1 MLFRARICYT
11 LEAMRLIFRYLKNYK
26 VMAIMAPLFK
36 LLEVIFELL
45 VPKFVA
51 QIINVGINGD
61 AGWQYILVRC
71 IILVVFGI
79 VGYIAGVIAQWFAA
93 KAAVGVSKDLRAD
106 MFRRIEALSY
116 ADLDK
121 AGTSTL
127 INRIT
132 NDVNQ
137 IQNGVNMILR
147 LLLRSPIVVFGAMI
161 MAFTVSLKAGIIF
174 AIAICVLFA
183 VVFAIMMVTM
193 PMYKKVQ
200 ANMDG
205 VTLATRET
213 LAGSRVIR
221 AFCKEEEE
229 ITNYNEKVEK
239 LSKSQ
244 KHVGRI
250 SALLNPLTYVIINI
264 GIIALIYT
272 GVLQFNSG
280 ELLQGDIVE
289 LYNYMSQIL
298 IELIKMANLV
308 MIITKSLASSSR
320 VQAVLDMTSSLKH
333 APANLTQGAAEGAEG
348 TAAGAAAE
356 AAAAAAAAV
365 VPVEGAPF
373 VSFKNV
379 SMRYSEGAERALS
392 DVSFDA
398 ERGQTIGVIGGTG
411 SGKTTLINLIP
422 HFYDATEGEV
432 EIDGVNVNAYEDETL
447 RDMCGVV
454 PQKAVLFRGTL
465 RENMKWGDDNATDE
479 DIYEALATAQAL
491 DVVKAKEKGL
501 DEPVEQ
507 MGKNF
512 SGGQRQ
518 RLTIARALVKKP
530 EILILDD
537 SASALDYATDANLRK
552 SLKNLSFKPLVF
564 IVSQRASSVRN
575 ADKIIV
581 LDGGKAVGIGTHDE
595 LVKTCDVYKEI
606 CMAQYGKEGGAA

>member
-1 MLFRARICYT
+1 MK
-11 LEAMRLIFRYLKNYK
+11 LIFQYLKNYK

-36 LLEVIFELL
+36 LMEVIFELL

-71 IILVVFGI
+71 IILVAFGI
-79 VGYIAGVIAQWFAA
+79 VGYAAGVVAQWFAA

-137 IQNGVNMILR
+137 IQQGVNMILR
-147 LLLRSPIVVFGAMI
+147 LFLRSPIVVFGAMI
-161 MAFTVSLKAGIIF
+161 MAFTVSWKAGIVF

-183 VVFAIMMVTM
+183 VVFAIMFVTM

-200 ANMDG
+200 GNMDG

-229 ITNYNEKVEK
+229 ISNYNEKVEK
-239 LSKSQ
+239 LAKSQ

-250 SALLNPLTYVIINI
+250 SSLLNPLTYVIINL

-298 IELIKMANLV
+298 IELIKVANLV
-308 MIITKSLASSSR
+308 MIITKSLASSAR
-320 VQAVLDMTSSLKH
+320 VKAVLDMTSTLKH
-333 APANLTQGAAEGAEG
+333 TPAALPEGAAAEGAMAVAADG
-348 TAAGAAAE
+348 TLAAATE
-356 AAAAAAAAV
+356 GSVVAAEPAAV
-365 VPVEGAPF
+365 PGAPF

-379 SMRYSEGAERALS
+379 CMRYSDGAECAIK
-392 DVSFDA
+392 DISFDA

-422 HFYDATEGEV
+422 HFYDATDGEV
-432 EIDGVNVNAYEDETL
+432 EIEGVNVNAYGDERL

-465 RENMKWGDDNATDE
+465 RENMQWGDDNATDD
-479 DIYEALATAQAL
+479 DIYEALQTAQAL
-491 DVVKAKEKGL
+491 DIVKAKERGL

-552 SLKNLSFKPLVF
+552 SLKDLSFKPLVF

-581 LDGGKAVGIGTHDE
+581 LDGGKAVGVGTHDE
-595 LVKTCDVYKEI
+595 LVKSCDVYKEI
-606 CMAQYGKEGGAA
+606 CMAQYGTEGGAA

>member
-1 MLFRARICYT
+1 
-11 LEAMRLIFRYLKNYK
+11 MRLIFRYLKNYK

-79 VGYIAGVIAQWFAA
+79 VGYVVGVIAQWFAA

-106 MFRRIEALSY
+106 MFRKIESLSY

-137 IQNGVNMILR
+137 IQTGVNMMLR
-147 LLLRSPIVVFGAMI
+147 LFLRSPIVVIGAMI
-161 MAFTVSLKAGIIF
+161 MAFTVSWKAGILF
-174 AIAICVLFA
+174 AVVICVLFA
-183 VVFAIMMVTM
+183 VVFAIMIVTM

-200 ANMDG
+200 GNMDG

-229 ITNYNEKVEK
+229 ISNYNEKVEK
-239 LSKSQ
+239 LAKSQ

-250 SALLNPLTYVIINI
+250 SALLNPLTYVIINL

-298 IELIKMANLV
+298 IELIKVANLV

-320 VQAVLDMTSSLKH
+320 VQAVLDMQPSLKH
-333 APANLTQGAAEGAEG
+333 AFAALPEGAAQEGAP
-348 TAAGAAAE
+348 AVSAE
-356 AAAAAAAAV
+356 SAAAAPAPAH
-365 VPVEGAPF
+365 GAPF
-373 VSFKNV
+373 VSFRNV
-379 SMRYSEGAERALS
+379 SMRYSDGAERALA
-392 DVSFDA
+392 DISFEA

-432 EIDGVNVNAYEDETL
+432 EIDGVNVNEYQDEKL

-465 RENMKWGDDNATDE
+465 RENMKWGDDSATDE
-479 DIYEALATAQAL
+479 EIYEALAAAQAM

-552 SLKNLSFKPLVF
+552 SLKDLSFKPLVF

-581 LDGGKAVGIGTHDE
+581 LDGGRAVGIGTHDE

>member
-51 QIINVGINGD
+51 QIINVGITGYS
-61 AGWQYILVRC
+61 GWKYMLVRC

-365 VPVEGAPF
+365 GPVEGAPF
-373 VSFKNV
+373 VSSKNV

>member
-1 MLFRARICYT
+1 
-11 LEAMRLIFRYLKNYK
+11 MRLIFSYLKNYK

-36 LLEVIFELL
+36 LMEVIFELL

-79 VGYIAGVIAQWFAA
+79 VGYAVGVVAQWFAA
-93 KAAVGVSKDLRAD
+93 KAAVGVAKDLRAD

-137 IQNGVNMILR
+137 IQTGVNMILR
-147 LLLRSPIVVFGAMI
+147 LFLRSPIVVLGAMI
-161 MAFTVSLKAGIIF
+161 MAFTVSWKAGVLF
-174 AIAICVLFA
+174 AVVICVLFA
-183 VVFAIMMVTM
+183 VVFAIMFVTM

-200 ANMDG
+200 GNMDG

-229 ITNYNEKVEK
+229 IENYNGKVDR
-239 LSKSQ
+239 LAKSQ

-250 SALLNPLTYVIINI
+250 SALLNPLTYVIINL

-272 GVLQFNSG
+272 GVLQFRSG

-298 IELIKMANLV
+298 IELIKVANLV

-320 VQAVLDMTSSLKH
+320 VQAVLDMKPSLKH
-333 APANLTQGAAEGAEG
+333 AFAATGGTAEEGA
-348 TAAGAAAE
+348 AAGAP
-356 AAAAAAAAV
+356 AAV
-365 VPVEGAPF
+365 AAVPAPVEGAPF

-379 SMRYSEGAERALS
+379 CMKYSEGAECAIS
-392 DVSFDA
+392 DISFDA

-432 EIDGVNVNAYEDETL
+432 AIDGVNVNAYPDEKL
-447 RDMCGVV
+447 RELCGIV

-465 RENMKWGDDNATDE
+465 RENMQWGDDKATDE
-479 DIYEALATAQAL
+479 DIYKALETAQAM
-491 DVVKAKEKGL
+491 DVVRAKEKGL

-552 SLKNLSFKPLVF
+552 ALKDLSFKPLVF

-595 LVKTCDVYKEI
+595 LVKSCDVYKEI
-606 CMAQYGKEGGAA
+606 CLAQYGMEGGAV

>member
-1 MLFRARICYT
+1 
-11 LEAMRLIFRYLKNYK
+11 MRLIFRYLKNYK
-26 VMAIMAPLFK
+26 VLAIMAPLFK
-36 LLEVIFELL
+36 LVEVIFELL
-45 VPKFVA
+45 VPKIVA
-51 QIINVGINGD
+51 AIINVGINGD
-61 AGWQYILVRC
+61 GGWQYILVC
-71 IILVVFGI
+71 CVIMVCFGI
-79 VGYIAGVIAQWFAA
+79 VGYAAGVTAQWFAA

-106 MFRRIEALSY
+106 MFRRIESLSY

-147 LLLRSPIVVFGAMI
+147 LFLRSPIVVFGAMI
-161 MAFTVSLKAGIIF
+161 MAFTVSWKAGIVF
-174 AIAICVLFA
+174 AVAICVLFA
-183 VVFAIMMVTM
+183 VVFAIMIVTM
-193 PMYKKVQ
+193 PLYKKVQ
-200 ANMDG
+200 GNMDG

-229 ITNYNEKVEK
+229 IENYNGKVET

-250 SALLNPLTYVIINI
+250 SALLNPLTYVIINLA
-264 GIIALIYT
+264 IIVLIYT

-333 APANLTQGAAEGAEG
+333 ASALPEGEGAESA
-348 TAAGAAAE
+348 AAGAAAGAGM
-356 AAAAAAAAV
+356 AAAASAAGV
-365 VPVEGAPF
+365 VTAGTAAPF

-379 SMRYSEGAERALS
+379 SMRYSDGAECAIS
-392 DVSFDA
+392 GISFDA

-411 SGKTTLINLIP
+411 AGKTTLINLIP

-432 EIDGVNVNAYEDETL
+432 EIDGVNVNAYEDAKL

-465 RENMKWGDDNATDE
+465 RENMQWGDDGATDDE
-479 DIYEALATAQAL
+479 IYEALQTAQAM
-491 DVVKAKEKGL
+491 DIVKAKAKGL

-552 SLKNLSFKPLVF
+552 SLKSLSFKPLVF

-595 LVKTCDVYKEI
+595 LVQSCDVYKEI
-606 CMAQYGKEGGAA
+606 CMAQYGKQGGVA